1 MIGRLGRLTATIVAL
16 ALAGCAGTGEV
27 VTLDL
32 QPVPPG
38 STPAIQNEDALRVLV
53 EEFADKR
60 PAKERLGVR
69 THVWGGVTNFDLPG
83 GKVGP
88 VMAKT
93 VADYLT
99 HRGWKA
105 RPAGAGG
112 VDHPDVV
119 ITGEIAEFAVAV
131 KSRFFSTK
139 IAVALKMEL
148 HAVNASDKSR
158 TRLTLEGSRTD
169 TVFWFDEE
177 DVQRLV
183 NQTVQESL
191 ERMVA
196 DVKVEHRTL
205 RLK

>member
-1 MIGRLGRLTATIVAL
+1 MTGRIGRLTALIGFL
-16 ALAGCAGTGEV
+16 ALAGCAATGEV
-27 VTLDL
+27 VTVDL
-32 QPVPPG
+32 QSVPPG

-53 EEFADKR
+53 EDLADQR

-69 THVWGGVTNFDLPG
+69 THIWGGVTHFDVHG

-88 VMAKT
+88 AMAKT

-105 RPAGAGG
+105 RTAGAGAH
-112 VDHPDVV
+112 DHPDVV
-119 ITGEIAEFAVAV
+119 MTGEITEFAVAV
-131 KSRFFSTK
+131 KSRFFSTR

-148 HAVNASDKSR
+148 HAVNESDKSR

-169 TVFWFDEE
+169 TVFWFDDE
-177 DVQRLV
+177 DVERLV

-191 ERMVA
+191 DRMVA
-196 DVKVEHRTL
+196 DVKVEHRSM